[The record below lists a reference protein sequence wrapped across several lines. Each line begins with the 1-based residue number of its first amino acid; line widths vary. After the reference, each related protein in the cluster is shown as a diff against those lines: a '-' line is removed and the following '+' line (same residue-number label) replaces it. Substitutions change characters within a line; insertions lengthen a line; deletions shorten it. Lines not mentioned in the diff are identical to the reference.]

1 MPEPY
6 AVKVNADGSKTK
18 YKNRA
23 EYERGR
29 MQASAT
35 AAAQRA
41 GINRKMGGSVV

>member
-6 AVKVNADGSKTK
+6 AVRMNQDGTRTK
-18 YKNRA
+18 YRNRT

-35 AAAQRA
+35 AAAQRSS
-41 GINRKMGGSVV
+41 INRRLRANVV

>member
-6 AVKVNADGSKTK
+6 AVRMNSNGTKTK
-18 YKNRA
+18 YWSRR

-29 MQASAT
+29 IQASGV

-41 GINRKMGGSVV
+41 GINRAVGGRVV